1 MSTAFRVTAAP
12 FASHASIPHEYTC
25 EGANVSPALEW
36 AEVPDGTATIAL
48 IMDDPDAPGGTFT
61 HWVLFNLPPDAM
73 RLPRAVDVHT
83 EFADRAPSPCE
94 GENDF
99 GDVGYGGPCP
109 PPGDAAHD
117 YVFHLYA
124 LDTALDLDDGAP
136 KAEVLRAME
145 GHVLADAQRVGTYK
159 R

>member
-36 AEVPDGTATIAL
+36 ADVPDGTAKIAL
-48 IMDDPDAPGGTFT
+48 IVDDPDAPGETFT
-61 HWVLFNLPPDAM
+61 HWVLFNLPPDTT
-73 RLPRAVDVHT
+73 RLPRAVDVRT
-83 EFADRAPSPCE
+83 EFADHVPPPCE
-94 GENDF
+94 GKNDF
-99 GDVGYGGPCP
+99 DDVGYGGPCP

-117 YVFHLYA
+117 YVFQLYA
-124 LDTALDLDDGAP
+124 LDTAIDLDDGAP